1 LTALVTQDVLPPIS
15 NEIRHHLAAALA
27 EANRCPDRI
36 GLLGHPAEQQDH
48 GNKNGTEVGKSC
60 AAGRKS
66 TDSRLPHH
74 TENQSSY
81 GCTSCP
87 PEIHAP
93 GTPEHPRVHPPCR
106 QLQGR
111 KKSGARTT
119 HTFWTLG
126 AHDGA
131 ILFEA
136 PNDAV
141 VTALMVALAG
151 LGNVQATTLRAFTAA
166 EFDAIVEKA
175 PKL

>member
-1 LTALVTQDVLPPIS
+1 MGA
-15 NEIRHHLAAALA
+15 HLALLKFTHQGLRNIHESTRRAASF
-27 EANRCPDRI
+27 
-36 GLLGHPAEQQDH
+36 
-48 GNKNGTEVGKSC
+48 K
-60 AAGRKS
+60 AA
-66 TDSRLPHH
+66 
-74 TENQSSY
+74 
-81 GCTSCP
+81 
-87 PEIHAP
+87 
-93 GTPEHPRVHPPCR
+93 
-106 QLQGR
+106 